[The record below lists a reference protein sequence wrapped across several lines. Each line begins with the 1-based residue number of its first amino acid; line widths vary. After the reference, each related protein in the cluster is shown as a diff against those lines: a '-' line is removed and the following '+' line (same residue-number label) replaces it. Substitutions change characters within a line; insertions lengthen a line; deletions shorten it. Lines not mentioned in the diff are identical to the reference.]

1 MRSTRRL
8 ERRLKQRKVPKS
20 KVKDIG
26 KDDAQQEGLH
36 VEKKKNEGSDLNL
49 LLQSPDTKQLLTS
62 EQESQLIA
70 QIQVLCSLPRIHYSL
85 K

>member
-20 KVKDIG
+20 KVKDNG
-26 KDDAQQEGLH
+26 KDDAQEGLH
-36 VEKKKNEGSDLNL
+36 VEKKKKEGSDLNL